1 MGTAF
6 AAHCL
11 YTKQDE
17 IGIVVG
23 MMTRGHKI
31 SKVAEDSIAWEL
43 GVEPGMYLVSVN
55 GQEIED
61 IFDYTYAMSGT
72 EAQVLIREENGE
84 ETLLEVEK
92 DENEDFGL
100 EFESPL
106 MNGYRSCSN
115 RCIFCFIDQMPKG
128 MRPTLYFKDD
138 DSRLSFLQGNY
149 VTLTNMSDHD
159 IERIIR
165 YRMEP
170 INISVQTTNPELRV
184 RMLHNRFAGE
194 ALRKMKQLKDA
205 GIAMNGQIVLCKGW
219 NDGEELDR
227 TIRDLTAYLP
237 EMQSVSVVP
246 VGLSRYREGLE
257 PLEPFTAEDA
267 GKVIDQIEK
276 WQQIIWDR
284 LAASYVPVEDGYPAE
299 DESYADPDAFPA
311 EDESY
316 ADPDAFPAGDETY
329 ADPDAFPAED
339 ETYAD
344 PDAFPEEDESRP
356 SYPYGEAELMRGAP
370 RHFIHASDEW
380 YILAGRELPPEES
393 YDGYIQYENG
403 VGMLRL
409 LISETEKALAHY
421 RREAAAGRIHVPEKR
436 VVTDICGLLA
446 APYIERLSRM
456 ITEAFPGTE
465 IRVSPI
471 RNDFF
476 GERITVTGLLTC
488 RDIIRQ
494 LKERQDRGEELG
506 EELLLPV
513 TVLRRG
519 EEVFLDD
526 LTTEDLV
533 QAVGLPVR
541 VVGESGD
548 DFVRAQLGL
557 SNEYRE
563 KDRQYYE

>member
-1 MGTAF
+1 MKGIS
-6 AAHCL
+6 L

-267 GKVIDQIEK
+267 GIVIDQIEK

-284 LAASYVPVEDGYPAE
+284 LAASYVPEEDGYPAE
-299 DESYADPDAFPA
+299 DESGVDPDAFPA
-311 EDESY
+311 EDES
-316 ADPDAFPAGDETY
+316 G
-329 ADPDAFPAED
+329 
-339 ETYAD
+339 
-344 PDAFPEEDESRP
+344 P

-409 LISETEKALAHY
+409 LISETEKALVHY
-421 RREAAAGRIHVPEKR
+421 RREAAAGRIHVHEKR

-446 APYIERLSRM
+446 APYIERLSHM

-488 RDIIRQ
+488 RDIISQ
-494 LKERQDRGEELG
+494 LKERQERGEELG

-533 QAVGLPVR
+533 RAVGLPVR
-541 VVGESGD
+541 IVGGSGD